1 MSGRGSLNEAEF
13 RRVAD
18 YLAANP
24 DDGPALFAAK
34 GVDVIDN
41 PAAARRFA
49 DVCLNSFAGH
59 TWFDQRIGQR
69 VSADFDNL

>member
-41 PAAARRFA
+41 PVAARRFA
-49 DVCLNSFAGH
+49 DVCQHKLP
-59 TWFDQRIGQR
+59 I
-69 VSADFDNL
+69 